1 MRKLFA
7 FLLVVLM
14 VCINPLNM
22 NSNVPEKESM
32 VKISTEFGDM
42 IVKLYNDTPIHR
54 DNFLQKVKEG
64 FYNGTL
70 FHRTIPFF
78 MAQGGDPF
86 SKNATPEQGLGRD
99 DCNQIPAEIL
109 PHHFHKKG
117 ALSAARL
124 PDESNPDRNSS
135 GCQFFVAQGY
145 PMNDQQLANYPNL
158 TPKQKAWYKIRGGTP
173 YLDNQYTVFGEVVE
187 GFEVLDLIIAVP
199 TSKAGATTDR
209 PLEDVKMT
217 MEKL

>member
-1 MRKLFA
+1 MRKLFG

-14 VCINPLNM
+14 VCLNPLTT
-22 NSNVPEKESM
+22 NSSTPEKESM

-54 DNFLQKVKEG
+54 DNFLEKVKEG

-86 SKNATPEQGLGRD
+86 SKNATSEQALGRD
-99 DCNQIPAEIL
+99 NCNQIPAEIL

-117 ALSAARL
+117 VLSAARL
-124 PDESNPDRNSS
+124 PDGSNPDRKSS
-135 GCQFFVAQGY
+135 ACQFFVVQGY
-145 PMNDQQLANYPNL
+145 PMNDQQLANYPDM
-158 TPKQKAWYKIRGGTP
+158 TPKRKAWYKARGGAP

-187 GFEVLDLIIAVP
+187 GLEVIDLIIAVP
-199 TSKAGATTDR
+199 TSTEGATKER
-209 PLEDVKMT
+209 PLEDVAMT
-217 MEKL
+217 MELM